1 MPPQARPA
9 RIWMLILAASAL
21 QAGCG
26 ASNPVLSS
34 GPRPRVE
41 DCMLLQQVT
50 PTRYICDGKA
60 YTAVQLADLRKGAGN
75 SH

>member
-1 MPPQARPA
+1 
-9 RIWMLILAASAL
+9 
-21 QAGCG
+21 
-26 ASNPVLSS
+26 
-34 GPRPRVE
+34 
-41 DCMLLQQVT
+41 MLLQQVT